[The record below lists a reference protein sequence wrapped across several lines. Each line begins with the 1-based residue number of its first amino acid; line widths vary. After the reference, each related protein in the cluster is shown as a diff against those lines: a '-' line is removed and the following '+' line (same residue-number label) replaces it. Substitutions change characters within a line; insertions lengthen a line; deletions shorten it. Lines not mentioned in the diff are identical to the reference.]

1 MNQLK
6 AYHFIYYYLLLL
18 NVNTVCSSVHRNSK
32 IMGTKIRNVMMIG
45 NMDFE
50 SGGQS
55 VWSWIFWK
63 LVMNVFY
70 Q

>member
-55 VWSWIFWK
+55 V
-63 LVMNVFY
+63 
-70 Q
+70 